1 MFLGLSFFSDVT
13 IVNFAKHDTNASLS
27 VLILKYPQILI
38 DRINPSMQRLKMLS
52 STASSNIMLSVA
64 RLALHVFSNIGLIGA
79 ASSTLIYRLLF

>member
-13 IVNFAKHDTNASLS
+13 IVNFAKQDTNASLS
-27 VLILKYPQILI
+27 VLILKYPQILM
-38 DRINPSMQRLKMLS
+38 DKINPSMQRLKMLS

-79 ASSTLIYRLLF
+79 ASSTLMYRLLF